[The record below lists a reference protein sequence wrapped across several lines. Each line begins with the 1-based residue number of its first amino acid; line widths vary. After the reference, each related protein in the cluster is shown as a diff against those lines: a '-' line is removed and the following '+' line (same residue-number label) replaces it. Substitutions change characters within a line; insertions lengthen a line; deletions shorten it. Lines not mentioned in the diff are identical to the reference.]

1 MGLIHLYCGDGKGK
15 TTAALGL
22 AVRTAGCGGQAVA
35 ARFLKNDASGE
46 VEALRRLGG
55 VTVFPCKRTFG
66 FTWQMGAQERAGAA
80 SWSREL
86 FHAAFEE
93 AARLAE
99 ERMPEA
105 GARTPVKRPAPEG
118 EETPVLLVLDELCA
132 ALNAGLLDLE
142 EVLRALDS
150 RPVGLEVVITGRDP
164 APELWQRADYVT
176 EMRKARHP
184 FDRGVKARRGIEY

>member
-93 AARLAE
+93 ASRLAE

-105 GARTPVKRPAPEG
+105 

-150 RPVGLEVVITGRDP
+150 RPVRLEVVITGRDP

>member
-15 TTAALGL
+15 TTAAVGL
-22 AVRTAGCGGQAVA
+22 AVRIAGCGGQAVA

-46 VEALRRLGG
+46 VEALRCLAG
-55 VTVFPCKRTFG
+55 VTVLPCKKTFG
-66 FTWQMGAQERAGAA
+66 FTWQMSGEERAEAA

-93 AARLAE
+93 ASRLAAE
-99 ERMPEA
+99 C
-105 GARTPVKRPAPEG
+105 PAPARD
-118 EETPVLLVLDELCA
+118 TSAPVLLVLDELCA
-132 ALNAGLLDLE
+132 AVNAGLLDLE

-150 RPVGLEVVITGRDP
+150 RPEGLEVVITGRNP
-164 APELWQRADYVT
+164 AAGIRERADYVT